1 MTLNVE
7 KLDNSNYKVT
17 ATIEGKDISA
27 KFDKLAKEAS
37 KTLKVDGFRK
47 GKVPV
52 AVIKKMYGEKLQ
64 QDAEAEAIGEVL
76 QEAYKEANINLDDVI
91 GNPTFEKYEE
101 KDDNIEVE
109 IIISLRPQIEL
120 GNYSDIAPE
129 YTKEEATEEEINEEL
144 DSIATKYSKAKS
156 IEDDRALQEGDI
168 AVFDFKGI
176 LNGEAFE
183 GGSAENY
190 ELKIGSKQFIEGFE
204 EQLIGMK
211 KGEEKTIKV
220 TFPEDYQAANLAGK
234 EVDFE
239 IKLHDIKEDV
249 KPEIDDELAKKAL
262 AKEDA
267 TLDELKSH
275 AKKII
280 EDSKTRKLYED
291 ELKPK
296 ILENLIEKY
305 QFDLPKNIVEQEID
319 NLVNQKAQTLSKEE
333 IEEIKNSIEKLDELR
348 ESVREDAVNS
358 VKATFIVD
366 ALAKAENIEVSDSE
380 ISQVLYYEALM
391 SGQDPQ
397 EVIKY
402 YQTNNLIPVVKMGM
416 MEDKLFT
423 KLLALYENNEEEEK
437 EEA

>member
-1 MTLNVE
+1 VTLNVE

-296 ILENLIEKY
+296 ILENLIAKY